1 MADIFLSYRRQDSQ
15 SATGRLGDRLTAHF
29 GPMRVFRDRESIVAG
44 DDFAEAIRRAIGTSV
59 VVLVIVGPDWLTA
72 RTADGRRRLDDEAD
86 FVRLE
91 IESAL
96 LGGVPVIPV
105 LVEGAVMPAATALPP
120 SLARFARCQAT
131 ELSDTRWNYDVD
143 RLIAMLQARF
153 AIESEQAV
161 PGSGS
166 AADGH
171 LNPFARLAL
180 DLLELASHPTRLIA
194 RQQTGHA
201 LDHVRAFMFLLAV
214 LVLGNFAFLLSV
226 GAQSLGEWIAVGV
239 ILGLLTV
246 TFLATMLTLAWR
258 IVGTRI
264 EFRQVTLILAYIYA
278 GVWIGFCAGALLAAT
293 GVQLVAPEV
302 FTDYLAIVRTTA
314 PLGQRM
320 AEARALLEQTLHGP
334 AAALFVIACL
344 VWGVAAVWTVV
355 AWGAFRN
362 SFGCTRLKALAATSV
377 WLAILLTLTQLAA
390 LAGRSL

>member
-105 LVEGAVMPAATALPP
+105 LVEGAVMPAATVLPP
-120 SLARFARCQAT
+120 SLAHFARCQAT

-166 AADGH
+166 AGDGH
-171 LNPFARLAL
+171 LNLFARLAL
-180 DLLELASHPTRLIA
+180 DLLELAAHPTRLIA

-302 FTDYLAIVRTTA
+302 FTDYLAIMRTAA
-314 PLGQRM
+314 PLAQRM
-320 AEARALLEQTLHGP
+320 AEARALIEQTLHGP

-344 VWGVAAVWTVV
+344 VWGIAIVWTVV

-362 SFGCTRLKALAATSV
+362 SFGCTRLRALAATSV

>member
-72 RTADGRRRLDDEAD
+72 CTADGRRRLDDEAD

-105 LVEGAVMPAATALPP
+105 LVEGAVMPAATVLPP

-166 AADGH
+166 AGDGH
-171 LNPFARLAL
+171 LNLFARLAL
-180 DLLELASHPTRLIA
+180 DLLELAAHPTRLIA

-214 LVLGNFAFLLSV
+214 LVFGNFAFLLSV

-246 TFLATMLTLAWR
+246 TFLATLLTFAWR

-302 FTDYLAIVRTTA
+302 FTDYLAIVRTAA
-314 PLGQRM
+314 PLAQRM
-320 AEARALLEQTLHGP
+320 AEARVLLEQTLHGP

-344 VWGVAAVWTVV
+344 VWGITIVWTVV

-362 SFGCTRLKALAATSV
+362 SFGCTRLRALSATSV

>member
-105 LVEGAVMPAATALPP
+105 LVEGAVMPAATVLPP
-120 SLARFARCQAT
+120 SLAHFARCQAT

-166 AADGH
+166 AGDGH
-171 LNPFARLAL
+171 LNLFARLAL
-180 DLLELASHPTRLIA
+180 DLLELAAHPTRLIA

-302 FTDYLAIVRTTA
+302 FTDYLAIVRTAA
-314 PLGQRM
+314 PLAQRM

-344 VWGVAAVWTVV
+344 VWGIAIVWTVV

-362 SFGCTRLKALAATSV
+362 SFGCTRLRALAATSV

>member
-72 RTADGRRRLDDEAD
+72 CTADGRRRLDDEAD

-166 AADGH
+166 AGDGH

-180 DLLELASHPTRLIA
+180 DLLELAAHPTRLIA

-246 TFLATMLTLAWR
+246 TVLATLVTLAWR

-302 FTDYLAIVRTTA
+302 FTDYLAIVRTAA
-314 PLGQRM
+314 PLAQRM

-344 VWGVAAVWTVV
+344 VWGIAIVWTVV

-362 SFGCTRLKALAATSV
+362 SFGCTRLRALAATSV